1 MTPLGALWLPV
12 LLSAVLVFVASSIV
26 HMLLPFHKNDYRKV
40 PREAEVMEAL
50 GRFEIPPGDYMMPR
64 PDGMADLKNPEFL
77 EKMKRGPVA
86 MMTIMPG
93 GAPGMGPQLAQ
104 WFVYC
109 LVVGLFAGYVASRA
123 LPPGAVYLQVFRFVG
138 TVAFVGYAMALWQST
153 IWYKRSLATTIR
165 LNVDGLIFAL
175 LTAGTFGWLWP
186 R

>member
-1 MTPLGALWLPV
+1 MTPLGALWLPL

-26 HMLLPFHKNDYRKV
+26 HMVLPLHKNDYRKV
-40 PREAEVMEAL
+40 PRQDEVMEAL
-50 GRFEIPPGDYMMPR
+50 RPFAIPPGDYMMPR
-64 PDGMADLKNPEFL
+64 PEGMADLKNPEFL

-93 GAPGMGPQLAQ
+93 GNPGMGAQLAQ

-123 LPPGAVYLQVFRFVG
+123 LPPGAHYLQVFRFVG

-153 IWYKRSLATTIR
+153 IWYKRSLGTTIR
-165 LNVDGLIFAL
+165 LNIDGLIFAL

-186 R
+186 K